1 MLLFAYARERLTP
14 VQILPAVLLLVIG
27 AQLGR
32 GWSTVATAAAAATDA
47 AVDAVVATCLVAA
60 FRAWDD
66 VMDRARDR
74 VRHPNRVLVRA
85 ASAVPVMSGALIL
98 GGIAFVMLQ
107 RTHGAA
113 SAWMV
118 LAIAGALA
126 AWYGTR
132 GPRSAAGDRI
142 LLLKY
147 AVFTLALVGW
157 PAALGARAVAAAAGV
172 YLTAC
177 VYEWLHD
184 ADSPVFSVGGLR

>member
-1 MLLFAYARERLTP
+1 MLLFAYARERLMP

-27 AQLGR
+27 VHLGR
-32 GWSTVATAAAAATDA
+32 GWSTVATGAADA
-47 AVDAVVATCLVAA
+47 AVAICLVAA

-66 VMDRARDR
+66 VMDRERDR
-74 VRHPNRVLVRA
+74 ARHPSRVLVRA
-85 ASAVPVMSGALIL
+85 ASAVPVLGGALIL
-98 GGIAFVMLQ
+98 GGIAAAMLQ
-107 RTHGAA
+107 YTHGAA
-113 SAWMV
+113 SLWMV

-126 AWYGTR
+126 AWYKTR
-132 GPRSAAGDRI
+132 GARSAAGDRI

-184 ADSPVFSVGGLR
+184 ADSPVFSVGGVR